1 MANHNNVAGKLMID
15 HNRDAMSESEEMYLI
30 TVARLVEQGV
40 EEPVPLPRLAQEL
53 SILPVSANQMV
64 HKLEEEELVA
74 YIPYKGVELT
84 PKGHRVAMQVLR
96 HRRLWE
102 VFLVDQL
109 KLSPGEADALA
120 CRLEHITPQKATY
133 QLAEFLGHPAVTP
146 QGLPIPKAEW
156 QAEETPNLPLAE
168 LPLGRQGEVMRIEA
182 DSATR
187 AFLEAEGVRPGS
199 QVCVLAVA
207 SDGGL
212 LLQGGE
218 KRIHLASHLAWEI
231 TVRVL

>member
-1 MANHNNVAGKLMID
+1 MVDHNTEAEKLMTD
-15 HNRDAMSESEEMYLI
+15 HNRDDMSESEEMYLI
-30 TVARLVEQGV
+30 TIARLVEQGI

-84 PKGHRVAMQVLR
+84 PKGRRIAMQVLR

-109 KLSPGEADALA
+109 KLSPAEADALA

-146 QGLPIPKAEW
+146 QGLPIPRAEG
-156 QAEETPNLPLAE
+156 QAEEAPSLPLAE
-168 LPLGRQGEVMRIEA
+168 LPFGRQGEVVRISA
-182 DSATR
+182 DLATC
-187 AFLEAEGVRPGS
+187 AFLETEGVRSGS
-199 QVCVLAVA
+199 QVSLLAKA

-212 LLQGGE
+212 LLQAGE
-218 KRIHLASHLAWEI
+218 KRVHLAGHLAQEI
-231 TVRVL
+231 AVRVL